1 MADMKTPAIVTLTAS
16 ALETAQAIRN
26 ALGGAE
32 IHGLGGRVET
42 CDVTFEDTGAHLRA
56 VFADGRPIIAV
67 FSVGALVRLL
77 APALENKQAEPPVL
91 AVSED
96 GASVVPVL
104 GGHHGANAL
113 ARELATALDAHA
125 AVTTAGDLRF
135 GVALDDPP
143 PGWALA
149 NPEAAKQVM
158 AGLLAGG
165 SARLEGAA
173 PWIEASGI
181 PLNPDGAARLS
192 VTEKER
198 VPDDGEL
205 VYHPQVLTVGIG
217 CERGCDAEQLIG
229 LVNETL
235 DDAGL
240 ARGSVALV
248 ASIDVKADEAAVHAV
263 AGALGVPARFFS
275 ADTLESE
282 TPRLATPSD
291 IVFAEVGCHGVAEGA
306 ALAAAGADGD
316 LIVAK
321 RKSERATCAVAR
333 APAPVDASAV
343 GRARGRLAVVGIGPG
358 ADSWRSPEATALV
371 DQSTDLVGYGLYI
384 DLLGDLADGKTRHD
398 FPLGG
403 EEDRVRHALEL
414 AGQGRDVALVCSGD
428 AGIYA
433 MAALVYE
440 LLDRPANEGGV
451 SEAAWRTETVVAPG
465 ISALQAAAARAGA
478 PLGHDFCTIS
488 LSDLLTPWPVIERR
502 IKAAAEGDFVI
513 AFYNPVSKRRRT
525 QLASARDILMKH
537 RPSDTPVILA
547 TNLGRDGEACR
558 VVRLSELDVDDVDML
573 TVVVVGSSETRV
585 LERGDGT
592 LSVYTPRGY
601 AAKLEKGAAE

>member
-1 MADMKTPAIVTLTAS
+1 MADLNTPAIVVLTAS
-16 ALETAQAIRN
+16 ALDTAEAVRG
-26 ALGGAE
+26 ALGAAE
-32 IHGLGGRVET
+32 IHGLAGRIET
-42 CDVTFEDTGAHLRA
+42 CDVAFEDTGAHLRA
-56 VFADGRPIIAV
+56 LFAEGRPVIAV

-77 APALENKQAEPPVL
+77 SEALEDKQTEPPVL

-96 GASVVPVL
+96 GASIVPVL
-104 GGHHGANAL
+104 GGHHGANQM
-113 ARELATALDAHA
+113 ARELADALGAHA

-143 PGWALA
+143 AGWVLA
-149 NPEAAKQVM
+149 NPQDAKPVT
-158 AGLLAGG
+158 ADLLAGA
-165 SARLEGAA
+165 SAKLEGDA
-173 PWIEASGI
+173 PWIARSGI
-181 PLNPDGAARLS
+181 PLDHEGAVRLTM
-192 VTEKER
+192 TEQMRTPEER
-198 VPDDGEL
+198 EL
-205 VYHPQVLTVGIG
+205 VYHPQVLTVGVG
-217 CERGCDAEQLIG
+217 CERGCDPAELIA
-229 LVNETL
+229 LVEQNLE
-235 DDAGL
+235 DAEI
-240 ARGSVALV
+240 ARGAVALI

-263 AGALGVPARFFS
+263 AEALGVPARFFD
-275 ADTLESE
+275 ARTLEAE

-291 IVFAEVGCHGVAEGA
+291 IVFAEVGCHGVSEGA
-306 ALAAAGADGD
+306 ALAAAGTDSE
-316 LIVAK
+316 LIVVK
-321 RKSERATCAVAR
+321 QKSARATCAIAR
-333 APAPVDASAV
+333 APAPVDAKGV

-358 ADSWRSPEATALV
+358 ADDWRSPEATALV
-371 DQSTDLVGYGLYI
+371 SQCTDLVGYGLYI
-384 DLLGDLADGKTRHD
+384 DLLGPLANDKTRHD

-440 LLDRPANEGGV
+440 VLDRPEGEGGV
-451 SEAAWRTETVVAPG
+451 SDAARRAETVVTPG

-488 LSDLLTPWPVIERR
+488 LSDLLTPWPVIENR

-525 QLASARDILMKH
+525 QLARAREILLEH

-547 TNLGRDGEACR
+547 TNLGRDGETCR
-558 VVRLSELDVDDVDML
+558 VVRLAGLEVDEVDML

-592 LSVYTPRGY
+592 LNVYTPRGY
-601 AAKLEKGAAE
+601 AVKLEKGAAE